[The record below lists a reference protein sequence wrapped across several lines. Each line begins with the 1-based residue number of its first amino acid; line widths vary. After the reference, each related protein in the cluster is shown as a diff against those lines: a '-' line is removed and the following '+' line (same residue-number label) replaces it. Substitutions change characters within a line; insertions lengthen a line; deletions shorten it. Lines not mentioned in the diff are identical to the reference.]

1 MELPEDVQVAVST
14 TEAFVNVLTTE
25 GLNGWAARFSS
36 ILAQLRAGDVQA
48 ATHSFRN
55 CSYTGPGGSTPLP
68 RTLRRSLIMGQEE
81 CHATATK
88 VQRRV
93 QA

>member
-1 MELPEDVQVAVST
+1 MELTEEVQVAISA

-55 CSYTGPGGSTPLP
+55 CSYTGPGSLSDVFAKDEVAFNKAWGLCARSIRALP
-68 RTLRRSLIMGQEE
+68 K
-81 CHATATK
+81 A
-88 VQRRV
+88 
-93 QA
+93 